1 MALEKAGLQPDEVWY
16 IGDHYECDVKGALN
30 AGLQPV
36 WYIGAIDLPYAEDK
50 NILTVANWTELRCQ
64 MEGNEHDRD

>member
-1 MALEKAGLQPDEVWY
+1 MIEYNIFKSLRGK
-16 IGDHYECDVKGALN
+16 N

-50 NILTVANWTELRCQ
+50 NILTAKTWSEVERY
-64 MEGNEHDRD
+64 MVG

>member
-1 MALEKAGLQPDEVWY
+1 M
-16 IGDHYECDVKGALN
+16 KGALN

-64 MEGNEHDRD
+64 REGNEHDRD